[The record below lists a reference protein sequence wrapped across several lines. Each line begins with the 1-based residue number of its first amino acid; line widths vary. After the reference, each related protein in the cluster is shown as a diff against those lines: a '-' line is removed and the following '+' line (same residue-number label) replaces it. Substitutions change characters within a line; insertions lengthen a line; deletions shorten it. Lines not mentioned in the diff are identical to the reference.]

1 LCQPQEIAKS
11 HCSKLRLVSHLIIS
25 KSLTID
31 THVFTRAIITL
42 WILEMLRTFSIQ
54 PVDPI
59 SPTSV
64 RQSVSVDVL
73 ISLRSF
79 GIRSFW
85 YPKSY
90 RLAV

>member
-1 LCQPQEIAKS
+1 MIFVFLCHSQEIAKS
-11 HCSKLRLVSHLIIS
+11 NGSKLRISYLIIS
-25 KSLTID
+25 KPLTID
-31 THVFTRAIITL
+31 THVFTRAIVTL
-42 WILEMLRTFSIQ
+42 LEMLRTSSIR

-64 RQSVSVDVL
+64 RQSVSDDVL
-73 ISLRSF
+73 IPLRS
-79 GIRSFW
+79 SFW